1 MNNILNTVS
10 KFFGWTSESKK
21 PIEFGYDKPINL
33 NISSKIYTLKN
44 SIFENYIELK
54 FFLSQINATEISR
67 VNKSYFQKEKDFL
80 TFKLNNQK
88 IILVCCK
95 KYSKVKIEKI
105 IIK

>member
-1 MNNILNTVS
+1 MNMVTIVKNY
-10 KFFGWTSESKK
+10 FGWTSESKK
-21 PIEFGYDKPINL
+21 SIEFGYEKPLQL
-33 NISSKIYTLKN
+33 NISSKIHTLKN
-44 SIFENYIELK
+44 HSFDNYIELK
-54 FFLSQINATEISR
+54 YFLSQINATEISR

-80 TFKLNNQK
+80 SFKLKESK